1 MAIPLLPP
9 GQAIEV
15 TAPPPI
21 AETGVGAGLGAD
33 VGAGA
38 SAALSGGGLAGSTV
52 GAGPLGLMS
61 LVNLFDPSFFGGD
74 AGASPA
80 QIQANQLNLAGAAG
94 YPRTAAGVQAYFN
107 DVFKQD
113 FGINVQTPEQ
123 RFLSFSQGA
132 GVGAPTMPAEFSAL
146 NQPMPSSAL
155 SMVEQPA
162 PADPAV
168 TTAPTATPASGGS
181 VFPLA
186 SSATPG
192 LMPGDIASEL
202 LMGGGQFPPEGT
214 PYDVAPLSMDT
225 PTADTFESLRATQAV
240 GTGGGTAADARM
252 LGGST
257 GALPGGTSLTT
268 ATGAAPSSGILGTGV
283 SWGDALRF
291 GGPLAA
297 LGMLGT
303 TMARGPAPLPSAQQ
317 QQLNITGPGS
327 PVFQVSQQYLAEAA
341 TGQLQP
347 GETAQIEQYRQNAN
361 NQLYQQLANEGITD
375 PRSDTRFIQGQQTI
389 EQNAQIMYQGFI
401 NAAVT
406 NGINALGPTTTAL
419 TNAAQLQMEQDQAY
433 RQALASA
440 TQAFG
445 VSAALSTIGGT
456 RTT

>member
-80 QIQANQLNLAGAAG
+80 QIQQNQLNLATQAG
-94 YPRTAAGVQAYFN
+94 YPGTAQGVQAYI
-107 DVFKQD
+107 DATFKQQ
-113 FGINVQTPEQ
+113 FGIDPGSSA
-123 RFLSFSQGA
+123 LAASLYPS
-132 GVGAPTMPAEFSAL
+132 EFTAL

-162 PADPAV
+162 PADPAL

-291 GGPLAA
+291 GGPLASLA
-297 LGMLGT
+297 MLGT

>member
-1 MAIPLLPP
+1 MVQIP
-9 GQAIEV
+9 GFTI
-15 TAPPPI
+15 TPPPPVLESG
-21 AETGVGAGLGAD
+21 AATGVD
-33 VGAGA
+33 VGA
-38 SAALSGGGLAGSTV
+38 SAAGALSGADIAGSTV

-132 GVGAPTMPAEFSAL
+132 GVGAPTMPAEFAAL

-225 PTADTFESLRATQAV
+225 PTADTFESLRATQAATGAPQDLGRAIYSDGQFKGIEGV
-240 GTGGGTAADARM
+240 APAATGGG
-252 LGGST
+252 
-257 GALPGGTSLTT
+257 
-268 ATGAAPSSGILGTGV
+268 GILGTGV

-291 GGPLAA
+291 GGPLASLA
-297 LGMLGT
+297 MLGT

>member
-1 MAIPLLPP
+1 MAVQLPP
-9 GQAIEV
+9 IEI
-15 TAPPPI
+15 TAPPPV
-21 AETGVGAGLGAD
+21 ADVGAGVGLGAD

-38 SAALSGGGLAGSTV
+38 SAALAGGGLAGATV

-132 GVGAPTMPAEFSAL
+132 GVGAPTMPAEFAAL

-202 LMGGGQFPPEGT
+202 LMGGGEFPPEGT

-225 PTADTFESLRATQAV
+225 PTADLQTPAV
-240 GTGGGTAADARM
+240 GSGGGTAADARM

-257 GALPGGTSLTT
+257 GALP
-268 ATGAAPSSGILGTGV
+268 
-283 SWGDALRF
+283 
-291 GGPLAA
+291 
-297 LGMLGT
+297 
-303 TMARGPAPLPSAQQ
+303 
-317 QQLNITGPGS
+317 
-327 PVFQVSQQYLAEAA
+327 
-341 TGQLQP
+341 
-347 GETAQIEQYRQNAN
+347 
-361 NQLYQQLANEGITD
+361 
-375 PRSDTRFIQGQQTI
+375 
-389 EQNAQIMYQGFI
+389 
-401 NAAVT
+401 
-406 NGINALGPTTTAL
+406 
-419 TNAAQLQMEQDQAY
+419 
-433 RQALASA
+433 
-440 TQAFG
+440 
-445 VSAALSTIGGT
+445 
-456 RTT
+456 

>member
-80 QIQANQLNLAGAAG
+80 QIQQNQLNLATQAG
-94 YPRTAAGVQAYFN
+94 YPGTAQGVQAYI
-107 DVFKQD
+107 DATFKQQ
-113 FGINVQTPEQ
+113 FGIDPGSSA
-123 RFLSFSQGA
+123 LAASLYPS
-132 GVGAPTMPAEFSAL
+132 EFTAL

-155 SMVEQPA
+155 SLVEQPA

-168 TTAPTATPASGGS
+168 TTAPTTTPAPGGS
-181 VFPLA
+181 LFPLA
-186 SSATPG
+186 STATPG

-202 LMGGGQFPPEGT
+202 LMGGGEFPPEGT

-225 PTADTFESLRATQAV
+225 PTADLQTPAV
-240 GTGGGTAADARM
+240 GSGGGTAADARM

-257 GALPGGTSLTT
+257 GALPSGTSLTT
-268 ATGAAPSSGILGTGV
+268 AAGAAPSSGILGTGV

-327 PVFQVSQQYLAEAA
+327 PVYQVAQQYLQEAA
-341 TGQLQP
+341 TGNLQP
-347 GETAQIEQYRQNAN
+347 GETATIEQYKQNAN
-361 NQLYQQLANEGITD
+361 NQLYQQLANEGVTD
-375 PRSDTRFIQGQQTI
+375 PRSDTRFIQGQATI
-389 EQNAQIMYQGFI
+389 EQNAQIMRQSFI
-401 NAAVT
+401 TAAVT

-456 RTT
+456 RT

>member
-1 MAIPLLPP
+1 MAVVPNVPEIVVRPDVP
-9 GQAIEV
+9 V
-15 TAPPPI
+15 
-21 AETGVGAGLGAD
+21 ETGLATTGAADVSAGAG
-33 VGAGA
+33 
-38 SAALSGGGLAGSTV
+38 AALSGADLAGASV
-52 GAGPLGLMS
+52 AAGPLGLMS
-61 LVNLFDPSFFGGD
+61 LVNLFDPSFFGGSP
-74 AGASPA
+74 GASPA
-80 QIQANQLNLAGAAG
+80 QIQQNQINLATQAG
-94 YPRTAAGVQAYFN
+94 YPGTPAGVQAFL
-107 DVFKQD
+107 DATFKQQ
-113 FGINVQTPEQ
+113 FGLN
-123 RFLSFSQGA
+123 
-132 GVGAPTMPAEFSAL
+132 APQLPSEFSAL
-146 NQPMPSSAL
+146 NQPMPSSA
-155 SMVEQPA
+155 V
-162 PADPAV
+162 
-168 TTAPTATPASGGS
+168 APTATTALNQPSPVIPEGS
-181 VFPLA
+181 PQFPITSQLTA
-186 SSATPG
+186 GPSALTT
-192 LMPGDIASEL
+192 
-202 LMGGGQFPPEGT
+202 MGGGGDLSPEDAAAAG
-214 PYDVAPLSMDT
+214 AP
-225 PTADTFESLRATQAV
+225 AV

-291 GGPLAA
+291 GGPLASLA
-297 LGMLGT
+297 MLGT

>member
-1 MAIPLLPP
+1 MVQIP
-9 GQAIEV
+9 GFTI
-15 TAPPPI
+15 TPPPPVLESG
-21 AETGVGAGLGAD
+21 AATGVD
-33 VGAGA
+33 VGA
-38 SAALSGGGLAGSTV
+38 SAAGALSGADIAGSTV

-80 QIQANQLNLAGAAG
+80 QIQQNQLNLATAAG
-94 YPRTAAGVQAYFN
+94 YPGTAAGVQAYIN
-107 DVFKQD
+107 ATFKD
-113 FGINVQTPEQ
+113 TFGLNVPQ
-123 RFLSFSQGA
+123 L
-132 GVGAPTMPAEFSAL
+132 PAEFSAL
-146 NQPMPSSAL
+146 NQTLPSDVSSLAPTTPD
-155 SMVEQPA
+155 VTPA
-162 PADPAV
+162 PV
-168 TTAPTATPASGGS
+168 GTPASGGS
-181 VFPLA
+181 LFPDP
-186 SSATPG
+186 STVQPG
-192 LMPGDIASEL
+192 VVPADIASGLTLGGGEFPAAGTSYDLGLYPLDVPTTDMPDSGL
-202 LMGGGQFPPEGT
+202 LSRTADVTAGAPGAQQDLGRAIYSGGQFKGIEG
-214 PYDVAPLSMDT
+214 VAPA
-225 PTADTFESLRATQAV
+225 ADT
-240 GTGGGTAADARM
+240 GGA
-252 LGGST
+252 
-257 GALPGGTSLTT
+257 
-268 ATGAAPSSGILGTGV
+268 GILGTGV